1 MPPKTSLGDH
11 GTPFPEPPASA
22 TGPQFP
28 CPHCDQVFDSI
39 QKRGAH
45 KRYAHGAGVRKA
57 SAPPSTSRAPGAR
70 PSTRFTRSTP
80 STADPFTAFIQG
92 VTAQMQ
98 AQLDFTEQVL
108 TALAQAHADVKPLR
122 LRYIKLRAK
131 YGHLA
136 EDLAREAK
144 EEAA

>member
-70 PSTRFTRSTP
+70 PSTRSTTSTP
-80 STADPFTAFIQG
+80 STADPFAAFI
-92 VTAQMQ
+92 TAITGQMSQ
-98 AQLDFTEQVL
+98 QLDFIDRAL
-108 TALAQAHADVKPLR
+108 TALTQAHADVKPLR
-122 LRYIKLRAK
+122 LRYIKLRAE
-131 YGHLA
+131 YGRLA
-136 EDLAREAK
+136 DDLAREAK